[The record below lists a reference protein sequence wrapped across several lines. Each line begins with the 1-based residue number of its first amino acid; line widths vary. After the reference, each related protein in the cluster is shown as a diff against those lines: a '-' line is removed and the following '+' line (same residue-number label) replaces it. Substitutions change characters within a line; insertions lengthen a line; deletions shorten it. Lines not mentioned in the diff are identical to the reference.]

1 MYYAVYLKSSSTTLC
16 PGGTVVFTCVTDTG
30 RLIWTINDVISQSF
44 HSPAHFNIAI
54 HNDIFTLLLHNIT
67 GESNN
72 TYHSTV
78 TATNVSLAYNETI
91 TLCSD
96 GPDASEEKSI
106 VTIG

>member
-1 MYYAVYLKSSSTTLC
+1 MQ
-16 PGGTVVFTCVTDTG
+16 DG

-44 HSPAHFNIAI
+44 HSPAHLNIAI

-96 GPDASEEKSI
+96 GRDLCRH
-106 VTIG
+106 TTLQGNLNTL

>member
-1 MYYAVYLKSSSTTLC
+1 M
-16 PGGTVVFTCVTDTG
+16 VFTCVTDTG

-44 HSPAHFNIAI
+44 HSPAQLNMPI
-54 HNDIFTLLLHNIT
+54 HVDIFTLLLHNIT
-67 GESNN
+67 GDTNN

-78 TATNVSLAYNETI
+78 TATNVSFAYNETI

-106 VTIG
+106 VNLGIGYNYTEISMQCM